1 MHWQKRRCSLAL
13 VGRYSRKYH
22 RTMALLSKDVSE
34 GQKHGREVGL
44 QFCDSLSLE
53 LIVN

>member
-1 MHWQKRRCSLAL
+1 
-13 VGRYSRKYH
+13 
-22 RTMALLSKDVSE
+22 MALLSKDVSE

-53 LIVN
+53 LIVNYVNKDEIKTLIKNGLSQ